1 MPLSPGEPAPW
12 FTAPT
17 PSNPEFVFDTAG
29 GRFVL
34 LAFLPAADAL
44 ASGAAL
50 KLLAANQALFD
61 DRRLSAFVVL
71 RDPAIAA
78 TARDMRSLRWFLD
91 FDGTVSRLY
100 DALGADGVEQPFWM
114 LLDPALRVV
123 GHTPLGQPKALFD
136 VLARLPSP
144 GDYAGTPLH
153 APVLIAPK
161 VFEPELCRRLI
172 DLHEAGGGQ
181 FSGVMRDAG
190 DRTVMVMDELKKRR
204 DVLVDDP
211 GLQAT
216 LRDRLER
223 RLFPWIQRAF
233 SFTATR
239 IERYVVSCY
248 DAADGA
254 VFHPHRD
261 HTTMATAHRKFAC
274 SLNLNDDFEGGD
286 LRFAEFGPATYRPP
300 AGGAVVFSCALLHEA
315 TRMTA
320 GRRYAFLPFF
330 YDEAGAEVLKAY
342 RDRVGAAPET
352 ALG

>member
-17 PSNPEFVFDTAG
+17 PSNPEFVFDPAA

-34 LAFLPAADAL
+34 LAFLPAADDQ

-50 KLLAANQALFD
+50 KLLAANQPLLD

-78 TARDMRSLRWFLD
+78 TARDMRGLRWFLD
-91 FDGTVSRLY
+91 FDGAVSRLY
-100 DALGADGVEQPFWM
+100 GALGADGTEQPFWM

-123 GHTPLGQPKALFD
+123 SHAPLGQPQALFEA
-136 VLARLPSP
+136 LARLPSP

-153 APVLIAPK
+153 APVLIAPT

-172 DLHEAGGGQ
+172 ELHQTRGGQ

-211 GLQAT
+211 CLQAT
-216 LRDRLER
+216 LRERLER
-223 RLFPWIQRAF
+223 LLFP
-233 SFTATR
+233 
-239 IERYVVSCY
+239 
-248 DAADGA
+248 
-254 VFHPHRD
+254 
-261 HTTMATAHRKFAC
+261 
-274 SLNLNDDFEGGD
+274 
-286 LRFAEFGPATYRPP
+286 
-300 AGGAVVFSCALLHEA
+300 
-315 TRMTA
+315 
-320 GRRYAFLPFF
+320 
-330 YDEAGAEVLKAY
+330 
-342 RDRVGAAPET
+342 
-352 ALG
+352 